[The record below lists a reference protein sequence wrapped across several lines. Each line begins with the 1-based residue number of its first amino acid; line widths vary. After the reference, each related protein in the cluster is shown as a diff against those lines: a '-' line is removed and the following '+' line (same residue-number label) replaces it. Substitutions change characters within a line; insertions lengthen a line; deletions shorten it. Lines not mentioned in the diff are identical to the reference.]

1 MSHTSSTVTVRL
13 PEDWMN
19 PTSAVSMWL
28 LEAGVQQQ
36 SSKYLSEVVSE
47 TILSVSDELRRRRIL
62 FVVLEVFET
71 LATTAALQALIVSLA
86 PTVSPPWPQQPEV
99 LQVPLQAVE
108 KALILTVC
116 AVFPEVEAFSVVPR
130 GVCDQSQQ
138 TEPFEQVPAQVSF
151 EAELQV
157 QEAFVQPV

>member
-47 TILSVSDELRRRRIL
+47 TIVSVSDELRRRRIL

-99 LQVPLQAVE
+99 LQVPLQAPLP
-108 KALILTVC
+108 ASCPWTARLMPL
-116 AVFPEVEAFSVVPR
+116 AVRARLR
-130 GVCDQSQQ
+130 GAPVR
-138 TEPFEQVPAQVSF
+138 AR
-151 EAELQV
+151 V
-157 QEAFVQPV
+157 QLRD